1 VADKYT
7 EASEN
12 EEEEEFANA
21 SEGQENTR
29 PASPIPMTRV
39 EKVCI
44 KHD

>member
-1 VADKYT
+1 MADKYT

-12 EEEEEFANA
+12 EEEEFADA

-44 KHD
+44 DHE